1 MADAATS
8 EIFSFLAKAADETAM
23 EAELSAAAAEEVGA
37 NTDVVM
43 IAEVAAVATSEAA
56 GVTVW
61 PSESTTTVS

>member
-1 MADAATS
+1 MADAAAS

-43 IAEVAAVATSEAA
+43 IAEVAA